1 MTGKIKDIEKL
12 SKALALEQEAVNRY
26 LRHISEIEHPHIN
39 AALEGFRR
47 NEGAHRAEI
56 ERHIKRLNGV
66 EKDIEGN
73 RA

>member
-1 MTGKIKDIEKL
+1 MTGKIKDLERL
-12 SKALALEQEAVNRY
+12 HKALALEQEAATRY
-26 LRHISEIEHPHIN
+26 FEHIAVIEHPHIN

-56 ERHIKRLNGV
+56 EGHIKRLGRGDNGL
-66 EKDIEGN
+66 EGN